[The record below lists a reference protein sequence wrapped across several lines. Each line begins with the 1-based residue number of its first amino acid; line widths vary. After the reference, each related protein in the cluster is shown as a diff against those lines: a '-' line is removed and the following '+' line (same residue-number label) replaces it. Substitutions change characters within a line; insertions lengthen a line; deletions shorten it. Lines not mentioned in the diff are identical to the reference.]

1 MCDKRAVS
9 ATPRERLEPVAPVD
23 APELGSDLVDVYEEG
38 GSPPAPSPQAL
49 GVFEL
54 AWPTILAFGTQ
65 TLVRVVSL
73 LMVGSLGQDAVA
85 GVGVANQFFW
95 LVQAFGTVA
104 PTGII
109 ALLSRA
115 VGARDAKLADA
126 ALRQGLW
133 LGLGLG
139 AISTAALLPITRTA
153 ISAYGVSAEVT
164 ALGGEYLFLATP
176 GIIPL
181 SLSLVF
187 GSALRAAGDTRTP
200 LAIGAAAN
208 LINIA
213 LGWALIYGRF
223 GMPALGVAGA
233 GIAATI
239 AVTVQLPVF
248 FWLWRSRRL
257 RVAPAGATARPDTA
271 VMSRLLHI
279 GYPAAIEGLLFQGGL
294 WFFMRLLAPYGT
306 EAVAAY
312 NVGAQILAFSFLPGL
327 GFGAAASTLVGQH
340 LGEGDPAA
348 AMRSGW
354 RSMAGAILAMSAIG
368 AVIIAFA
375 PELAGLFGLSPLA
388 TERTVDFVWIL
399 GAVQPLMAIEYTI
412 GGALRGAGDTRF
424 PLLAVFTGL
433 FGFRVLPAAIAALVF
448 HAPLNLVWGMLVFDY
463 AVKAT
468 LLVARFARGRW
479 KTVTV

>member
-9 ATPRERLEPVAPVD
+9 D
-23 APELGSDLVDVYEEG
+23 APELASDLVDVYEEG

-73 LMVGSLGQDAVA
+73 LMVGSLGQSAIA

-109 ALLSRA
+109 ALLARA
-115 VGARDAKLADA
+115 VGAGDARLADA

-133 LGLGLG
+133 LGLGIGVL
-139 AISTAALLPITRTA
+139 STAALLPMSYAA
-153 ISAYGVSAEVT
+153 IAAYGVDAQVT
-164 ALGGEYLFLATP
+164 AAGGEYLLWATP
-176 GIIPL
+176 GMVPL
-181 SLSLVF
+181 TLSLVF

-223 GMPALGVAGA
+223 GFPALGVAGA
-233 GIAATI
+233 GIAATV
-239 AVTVQLPVF
+239 AVTLQLPVF
-248 FWLWRSRRL
+248 FWLWRSGRL
-257 RVAPAGATARPDTA
+257 RVAPAGATARPDKA

-279 GYPAAIEGLLFQGGL
+279 GYPAAIEGILFQAGL

-327 GFGAAASTLVGQH
+327 GFGAAAATLVGQH

-348 AMRSGW
+348 AARSGW
-354 RSMAGAILAMSAIG
+354 RSMGGAILAMSSIG
-368 AVIIAFA
+368 AVIIGFA
-375 PELAGLFGLSPLA
+375 PQLAGLFGLSPLA
-388 TERTVDFVWIL
+388 AERTVDFVWIL
-399 GAVQPLMAIEYTI
+399 GAVQPLMAIEYTL

-424 PLLAVFTGL
+424 PLFAVFTGL
-433 FGFRVLPAAIAALVF
+433 FCFRVLPAAIAALVF
-448 HAPLNLVWGMLVFDY
+448 HAPLNVVWGMLIFDY
-463 AVKAT
+463 AVKAA
-468 LLVARFARGRW
+468 LLVGRFARGRW
-479 KTVTV
+479 KHVLV

>member
-1 MCDKRAVS
+1 MTERQS
-9 ATPRERLEPVAPVD
+9 ERLPPAD
-23 APELGSDLVDVYEEG
+23 APELGSDLVDVYEEAG
-38 GSPPAPSPQAL
+38 GPPAASPQAL

-54 AWPTILAFGTQ
+54 AWPAILAFGTQ

-73 LMVGSLGQDAVA
+73 FMVGSLGQDAVA

-95 LVQAFGTVA
+95 LVQALGTVA

-115 VGARDAKLADA
+115 VGAGDQKLADA

-139 AISTAALLPITRTA
+139 VVSTAALLPITHAA
-153 ISAYGVSAEVT
+153 IGAYGVSPAVT
-164 ALGGEYLFLATP
+164 ALGSEYLFWATP
-176 GIIPL
+176 GIVPL
-181 SLSLVF
+181 TLSLVF
-187 GSALRAAGDTRTP
+187 GAALRAAGDTRTP
-200 LAIGAAAN
+200 LEIGAAAN
-208 LINIA
+208 LLNLG
-213 LGWALIYGRF
+213 LGWALIYGRL
-223 GMPALGVAGA
+223 GLPALGVAGA

-239 AVTVQLPVF
+239 AVTLQLPVF
-248 FWLWRSRRL
+248 FWLWRSGAL
-257 RVAPAGATARPDTA
+257 RVAPAGASARPDRA

-279 GYPAAIEGLLFQGGL
+279 GYPAAIEGLVFQGGL

-354 RSMAGAILAMSAIG
+354 RSMAGAMLAMSAVG
-368 AVIIAFA
+368 AVIIASA
-375 PELAGLFGLSPLA
+375 PRLAGLFGLPPLA
-388 TERTVDFVWIL
+388 VERTVDFVWIL

-424 PLLAVFTGL
+424 PLLAIFAGL
-433 FGFRVLPAAIAALVF
+433 FLFRLTPAAIAALVF
-448 HAPLNLVWGMLVFDY
+448 HARLNLVWGMLVLDY

-468 LLVARFARGRW
+468 LLIWRFTRGRW
-479 KTVTV
+479 QTLEI